1 MLVTAVYLHQR
12 LKLSFWDA
20 LIVQAAAAA
29 NCTILLTEDLQD
41 GLDVGNL
48 IVRNPFTA
56 DNFAKSR

>member
-1 MLVTAVYLHQR
+1 MLVTAVYLHKR
-12 LKLSFWDA
+12 LKLSFWDG
-20 LIVQAAAAA
+20 LIGQAAAAA

-48 IVRNPFTA
+48 IIRNPFIA